1 MSTNFDNYK
10 PKIVK
15 QKHCFTDTHN
25 DHISYN
31 EEDDISVWIE
41 NIINEDDDDNDDID
55 FDMIL

>member
-31 EEDDISVWIE
+31 EEDDDISVWIE
-41 NIINEDDDDNDDID
+41 DIIIHEDDDDDID
-55 FDMIL
+55 FDIIL

>member
-1 MSTNFDNYK
+1 MCDQFNWLN
-10 PKIVK
+10 P
-15 QKHCFTDTHN
+15 THN